1 MGTLITLALTTAL
14 IVWTGFKFLFEYFAF
29 FIIIITCV
37 FLVEVFD
44 ISFLGALFL
53 FNLIGISL
61 CILIKKINPNTKF
74 F

>member
-1 MGTLITLALTTAL
+1 MGSAIALLLLAGLF
-14 IVWTGFKFLFEYFAF
+14 IYSGFQIIFRYFAF

-44 ISFLGALFL
+44 ISLLGALFL
-53 FNLIGISL
+53 FNVVGISL